1 MLCEHET
8 LWLCAIPFQEEKKK
22 HCQSAAVTTGQILI
36 ADQVNAH
43 AGCLVA
49 ASWNSQIYLGVCSI

>member
-1 MLCEHET
+1 MVMRHSV
-8 LWLCAIPFQEEKKK
+8 PGKKKKK